1 VALTGR
7 DKGGHR
13 IEPEPK
19 LELEMAPRGHKNG
32 HYSKWAA
39 ALDSAQYPRGQ
50 KRDYTNQKIGL
61 VPRLPGALFSNFCEI
76 DILKFR
82 KNLKKYKDVVNYIHY
97 ESVNFYYEIPCI
109 ATSAKKTKW
118 TKVGTCTQI

>member
-1 VALTGR
+1 MCKQANTIF
-7 DKGGHR
+7 H
-13 IEPEPK
+13 
-19 LELEMAPRGHKNG
+19 
-32 HYSKWAA
+32 
-39 ALDSAQYPRGQ
+39 Q
-50 KRDYTNQKIGL
+50 KRKGLLPRKIAL

-76 DILKFR
+76 DILKFQ

-97 ESVNFYYEIPCI
+97 ESVNLYYEIPCI